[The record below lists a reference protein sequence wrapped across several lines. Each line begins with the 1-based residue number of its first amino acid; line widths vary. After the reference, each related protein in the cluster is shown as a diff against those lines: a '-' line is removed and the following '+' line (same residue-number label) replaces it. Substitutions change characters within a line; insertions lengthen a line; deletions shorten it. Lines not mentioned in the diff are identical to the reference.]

1 MALKASQVN
10 LNKIA
15 ISKPKKLDFGGSMV
29 YINYDGGIQPLYIQ
43 TPELYIPFDIG
54 FFSDNDESGKYNVKV
69 SFKDLENDHKLK
81 EFYDK
86 LCEMDN
92 FIKDQAMENTVPWFK
107 GKKSREVIESLY
119 SPMIKVHMDPETGE
133 PSGRYPDSFGFK
145 IVKKNKKIE
154 CSIYDKDNVNFDV
167 NHETDNPIDVERVI
181 TKGAKIKTVLKCNG
195 IWLAN
200 GKFGC
205 TWRAEQIRVKVPEG
219 GLNDFAIMS
228 DDSDDDD
235 NDNKNNDEKSLQ
247 STSLIEDSDDD
258 NITPEPPKEPK
269 KKVRKVRVKTDK

>member
-1 MALKASQVN
+1 MNSVL
-10 LNKIA
+10 
-15 ISKPKKLDFGGSMV
+15 
-29 YINYDGGIQPLYIQ
+29 
-43 TPELYIPFDIG
+43 
-54 FFSDNDESGKYNVKV
+54 
-69 SFKDLENDHKLK
+69 
-81 EFYDK
+81 
-86 LCEMDN
+86 
-92 FIKDQAMENTVPWFK
+92 
-107 GKKSREVIESLY
+107 
-119 SPMIKVHMDPETGE
+119 
-133 PSGRYPDSFGFK
+133 
-145 IVKKNKKIE
+145 KIE